1 MSPTTAS
8 SASRSHAIWTA
19 TVAVLLV
26 VGLGLTISGS
36 GDLTAREAMSR
47 YVLPALD
54 VGNYSE
60 VGVAAS
66 TALTNV
72 TLQDHELHPDQRF
85 QSYFARLEP
94 TAEVP
99 MGTAYTR
106 EQRLL
111 AFHDLLDLFVTRQG
125 VDDNFTMRFRDR
137 RTGALL
143 KVHTLEEARTGYR
156 ARGEADWP
164 AIDRE
169 RREETRRI
177 LDAMEKSG
185 YPREHISVRWGR
197 ANQMLEARER
207 KALVHE
213 YEIRLARMLD
223 LSLLVT
229 ELSTVETF
237 NQDHLVSSAGAR
249 GRYQMM
255 PAQLRRHNIHRYRL
269 AAAAGRGVDVREEL
283 HPLITMEQA
292 FQMVRSHVNAF
303 GSEIPGISAYHT
315 GPKNVF
321 HVLQRFVES
330 ETDAMVYP
338 RSVLD
343 GYIWALTEGFD
354 LVSGESTFKTYSQGY
369 VPSLYGALRATEHLP
384 VDTSRTM
391 RAEQVQLAA
400 GQSITLRELLDV
412 LSEAE
417 GLDWHPAPARATAYG
432 GFRAMNMH
440 FDLPPPA
447 PGLTTPA
454 RGNVRLTATAGGH
467 PVRFFLPIGSIAHLE
482 AHGVYVID
490 RSATRVFDDQTYTL
504 RPSEYT
510 AWDRRYAALVESV
523 GQFGFTEA
531 NKARLHEI
539 GDAFEALLED
549 NPSLFRQMQHYA
561 VQTHTRLWEFGAWD
575 RLAAA
580 TREARER
587 LRLPPHPPQH
597 LDIASPAL
605 PSALHTN

>member
-54 VGNYSE
+54 VGSYSE
-60 VGVAAS
+60 VGVSAS

-99 MGTAYTR
+99 FGTAYTR

-143 KVHTLEEARTGYR
+143 KVHTLEEARTTYR

-283 HPLITMEQA
+283 HPLLTMEQA

-510 AWDRRYAALVESV
+510 AWDRRYAALVQSV

-539 GDAFEALLED
+539 GEAFEKLLED

-561 VQTHTRLWEFGAWD
+561 VQSHIRLWEFGAWD
-575 RLAAA
+575 RLAVA

-605 PSALHTN
+605 PRALHTN

>member
-1 MSPTTAS
+1 MSPATAS
-8 SASRSHAIWTA
+8 SSSRSRVLWTA

-26 VGLGLTISGS
+26 MGLGLTISGS
-36 GDLTAREAMSR
+36 GDLTASEVMSR

-60 VGVAAS
+60 VEVAA
-66 TALTNV
+66 TTTLTNF
-72 TLQDHELHPDQRF
+72 TLQDHELHPHQRF
-85 QSYFARLEP
+85 ESYFARLRP
-94 TAEVP
+94 QATVP
-99 MGTAYTR
+99 FGTSYAQD
-106 EQRLL
+106 QRLS

-137 RTGALL
+137 RTGNVL
-143 KVHTLEEARTGYR
+143 KIHTLEDARATYR

-185 YPREHISVRWGR
+185 FPREHISVRWGR

-255 PAQLRRHNIHRYRL
+255 PAQLRRHDIHRYRL
-269 AAAAGRGVDVREEL
+269 SSEAGRGVDVREEL
-283 HPLITMEQA
+283 HPLLTMEQA

-315 GPKNVF
+315 GPNNVF
-321 HVLQRFVES
+321 HVLQRFVEN
-330 ETDAMVYP
+330 EPDAMVYP

-354 LVSGESTFKTYSQGY
+354 LVSSESTFKTYSQGY

-400 GQSITLRELLDV
+400 GQSITLRELLEV
-412 LSEAE
+412 LSEAAH
-417 GLDWHPAPARATAYG
+417 LDWHPAPAQATAYA

-440 FDLPPPA
+440 FDLPAPA
-447 PGLTTPA
+447 PGLTVPA
-454 RGNVRLTATAGGH
+454 RGNARLTATAGGH

-482 AHGVYVID
+482 AQGLHIID
-490 RSATRVFDDQTYTL
+490 RSATRVFDDHTYTL
-504 RPSEYT
+504 RPAEYT
-510 AWDRRYAALVESV
+510 TWDRRYAALVESV

-539 GDAFEALLED
+539 GEAFEALLED
-549 NPSLFRQMQHYA
+549 NPSHFRQMQHYA
-561 VQTHTRLWEFGAWD
+561 VQTHIQLWEFGAWD
-575 RLAAA
+575 RLATA
-580 TREARER
+580 TREARQR

-597 LDIASPAL
+597 LDIASPSL
-605 PSALHTN
+605 PSALRAN

>member
-1 MSPTTAS
+1 MSPSTVS
-8 SASRSHAIWTA
+8 SSSRPRALWTA

-36 GDLTAREAMSR
+36 GDLTASEAMSR

-54 VGNYSE
+54 VGNYSAVE
-60 VGVAAS
+60 VAAT

-72 TLQDHELHPDQRF
+72 TLRDHALHPHHRF
-85 QSYFARLEP
+85 QSYFARHEP
-94 TAEVP
+94 TAAVP
-99 MGTAYTR
+99 FGTAHT
-106 EQRLL
+106 QDKRLT
-111 AFHDLLDLFVTRQG
+111 AFHDLLDMFVTRQG
-125 VDDNFTMRFRDR
+125 VDDNFTMRFRDS
-137 RTGALL
+137 RTGELL
-143 KVHTLEEARTGYR
+143 KIHTLEDARAAYR
-156 ARGEADWP
+156 ASGEADWP

-169 RREETRRI
+169 RRQETRRI

-185 YPREHISVRWGR
+185 FPREHISVRWGR

-255 PAQLRRHNIHRYRL
+255 PSQLRRHNIHQYRL
-269 AAAAGRGVDVREEL
+269 SAEAGRGVDVREEL

-292 FQMVRSHVNAF
+292 FKMVRSHVNAF

-315 GPKNVF
+315 GPGNVF
-321 HVLQRFVES
+321 HVLRRFVEN
-330 ETDAMVYP
+330 EPDAMVYP
-338 RSVLD
+338 RNVLD
-343 GYIWALTEGFD
+343 GYIWALTEGFG
-354 LVSGESTFKTYSQGY
+354 LVSRESTFKTYSQGY

-384 VDTSRTM
+384 VDTSGTM
-391 RAEQVQLAA
+391 RAEQVQLAS
-400 GQSITLRELLDV
+400 GQSITLRELLEV
-412 LSEAE
+412 LADAE
-417 GLDWHPAPARATAYG
+417 DLDWHPAPAGASAYA

-440 FDLPPPA
+440 FDLPAPA
-447 PGLTTPA
+447 PGLTVPA
-454 RGNVRLTATAGGH
+454 GGNARLTATSGGH
-467 PVRFFLPIGSIAHLE
+467 PVRFFLPIGAIAHLE
-482 AHGVYVID
+482 AHGLHIID
-490 RSATRVFDDQTYTL
+490 RSATRAFDEHTYTL

-510 AWDRRYAALVESV
+510 EWDRRYAALVESV

-531 NKARLHEI
+531 NKTRLHEI
-539 GDAFEALLED
+539 GKAFEALLED
-549 NPSLFRQMQHYA
+549 NPSQFRQMQHYA
-561 VQTHTRLWEFGAWD
+561 VQTHINLWDFGAWHP
-575 RLAAA
+575 RAGP
-580 TREARER
+580 TREARQR

-597 LDIASPAL
+597 LDIASPSL
-605 PSALHTN
+605 PSALRAN